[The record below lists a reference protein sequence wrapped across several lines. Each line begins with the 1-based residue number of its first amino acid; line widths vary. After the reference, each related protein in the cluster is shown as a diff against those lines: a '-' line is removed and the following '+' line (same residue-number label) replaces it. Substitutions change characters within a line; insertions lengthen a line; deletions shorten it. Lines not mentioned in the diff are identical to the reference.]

1 MKRVEDPELFDA
13 QSTNGHV
20 TLYDGRG
27 HVLGY
32 VDPVTRIQTDTHGR
46 AVARCPRSD
55 ALPIAAETLAGHVP
69 RTGSPVG
76 GGERDLAQSL
86 ALELGVVTE
95 ARHRLADRAEVIR
108 DALRELRLGRSVPVV
123 QAHLEEAMAQAD
135 RRRGDRLARA

>member
-86 ALELGVVTE
+86 AVALGVAV
-95 ARHRLADRAEVIR
+95 A
-108 DALRELRLGRSVPVV
+108 VPVGAGV
-123 QAHLEEAMAQAD
+123 AVGPTPTVAD
-135 RRRGDRLARA
+135 TSSEGRLSTVAVL